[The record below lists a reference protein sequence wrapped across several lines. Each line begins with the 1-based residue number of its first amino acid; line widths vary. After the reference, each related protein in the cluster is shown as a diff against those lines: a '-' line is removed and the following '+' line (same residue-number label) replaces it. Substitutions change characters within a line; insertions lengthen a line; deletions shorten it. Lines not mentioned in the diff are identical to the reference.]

1 MMIPKTA
8 LVAAAVLLVPTAAVV
23 SVKMRTP
30 QVDAAFDGTP
40 EIIAASFVS
49 AWCASCKILEP
60 RLAKA
65 MPAFAEAPV
74 KFEALDFTFG
84 ATPELAERA
93 AADGYAVVYARYAGA
108 TGFTLLIDR
117 QSGEVLDKLTMSDTE
132 QSIRARIGAALEKAE
147 SSNSL

>member
-1 MMIPKTA
+1 MKTRTA
-8 LVAAAVLLVPTAAVV
+8 LVAAAALLVPAAAIVG
-23 SVKMRTP
+23 VKMRSP
-30 QVDAAFDGTP
+30 DVSAVYEGTP

-60 RLAKA
+60 RLAKV

-74 KFEALDFTFG
+74 KFEAFDFTFG

-93 AADGYAVVYARYAGA
+93 AQDGYATVYARYAGA

-117 QSGEVLDKLTMSDTE
+117 ESGEILDRLTMSDTE
-132 QSIRARIGAALEKAE
+132 QSIQSRIEAALREAE
-147 SSNSL
+147 RRRI

>member
-1 MMIPKTA
+1 MNAKTA
-8 LVAAAVLLVPTAAVV
+8 LVAAAVLLVPAAAVV
-23 SVKMRTP
+23 GVKMRTP
-30 QVDAAFDGTP
+30 NVDAVFDGTP

-60 RLAKA
+60 RLAKV
-65 MPAFAEAPV
+65 MPAFSKAPV

-93 AADGYAVVYARYAGA
+93 AEDGYATVYARYAGA

-117 QSGEVLDKLTMSDTE
+117 ESGEVLDKLTMNDTE
-132 QSIRARIGAALEKAE
+132 QSIRTRIDAALRKAE
-147 SSNSL
+147 RDRS